1 MNLTTKQLKQIIK
14 EELNEVMGN
23 YKQAQRASNAPFKG
37 PTIRYYQILADILG
51 GKLSPS
57 HLVFSAKHN
66 GPKFTVDTGTLNGII
81 QFSFVATSWPKG
93 TLMILQQ
100 GASKADLDPY
110 LADYE
115 AGESIR
121 YNEIKLSFPVTGYP
135 DVDAKFIESLTS
147 LSLTQYR
154 RFARETK
161 NGRLTPE
168 LIDRIMPG
176 YPWDYMQ

>member
-1 MNLTTKQLKQIIK
+1 MKLTAHQLKQIIK

-37 PTIRYYQILADILG
+37 PTIRYYQTLADILG
-51 GKLSPS
+51 GKLSPP
-57 HLVFSAKHN
+57 HMVFSAKHN
-66 GPKFTVDTGTLNGII
+66 GPIFTVDTGVNGII
-81 QFSFVATSWPKG
+81 QFSFEAPSWPTG

-100 GASKADLDPY
+100 GAKADSLDPY

-115 AGESIR
+115 AGESVK

-135 DVDAKFIESLTS
+135 DVDAKFIESLAS
-147 LSLTQYR
+147 LRLTQYR
-154 RFARETK
+154 RFARETI